1 MFKIILTIGTI
12 QAVAI
17 GIQFIRSKVV
27 AVLLG
32 PAGVGVISIIDQVV
46 QFGAYLTA
54 LSIPMASVKFLSRAH
69 SEGHEEFKRCYAGF
83 LKLLLFLCPVGAIST
98 ISIVFF
104 RADILGAEI
113 VKYRLDLLLAL
124 FMLPTFT
131 LGGFFSNVFAS
142 AQKYRASSLL
152 AVITNATTTVAVVI
166 GVIVAGIFGL
176 YLGGA
181 LAGFVL
187 TIGTMVYLWKKLDLP
202 LFDRNTR
209 VLAELKHN
217 PKIISFAVMLYF
229 GSVTYSFS
237 LLVARY
243 SVLKTFGEVE
253 AGLLQG
259 AIALALA
266 LGMVLNPA
274 NGLYLTPIM
283 NRNIEKAEK
292 IRQAIEF
299 QRKIVVILSLAAL
312 PIVLFP
318 QLILAIMFSS
328 KFSAVSNLVFLFIFA
343 QVITQL
349 AGVYQALLIGT
360 EDLKVYTVINT
371 LCQLSFALMSWLLVP
386 HFGIKGVA
394 FGQIISSS
402 MFFSLAFIRLKLK
415 HAFSIPL
422 NLSLLLGYVLCV
434 VFLAGLLSAHR
445 AEWDMTIT
453 LSKIGFV
460 ILFTSSLYL
469 FLNKED
475 KASLHGLRNR
485 LLPGK

>member
-12 QAVAI
+12 QALAI

-32 PAGVGVISIIDQVV
+32 PAGVGVISTIDQVV
-46 QFGAYLTA
+46 QFAAYLTA

-83 LKLLLFLCPVGAIST
+83 LKLLLFLSAVGAIST
-98 ISIVFF
+98 IGIVFL

-113 VKYRLDLLLAL
+113 VKYRLYLLLAL

-152 AVITNATTTVAVVI
+152 AVITNATTTVAIVI

-181 LAGFVL
+181 VAGFVL

-217 PKIISFAVMLYF
+217 PNIISFAMMLYF

-237 LLVARY
+237 FLVARY
-243 SVLKTFGEVE
+243 SVLKTFGEIE

-283 NRNIEKAEK
+283 NRNIEKAKK
-292 IRQAIEF
+292 IRHAIEF

-360 EDLKVYTVINT
+360 EDLKMYTVIVT

-402 MFFSLAFIRLKLK
+402 MIFSLTFIRLKLK

-422 NLSLLLGYVLCV
+422 NLSLLLGYVLFV
-434 VFLAGLLSAHR
+434 VFLAGLLSAQR

-453 LSKIGFV
+453 LSKIGFF
-460 ILFTSSLYL
+460 ILFTLSLYL
-469 FLNKED
+469 FLNKEE
-475 KASLHGLRNR
+475 KASLYGLRNR
-485 LLPGK
+485 LLCGK